1 MRRQSPL
8 PTFERRRAAARL
20 STERD
25 RKGGRR
31 IRASVGRGSFRA
43 GLERGTAADEE
54 VRDDA
59 ASQIED
65 VHAGPPWHGVM
76 RLKKQRRAGYFP
88 KGGADS
94 VARDDRRISCAVAGW
109 GMRISSNDASFAQG
123 FRKNA
128 GHLVIFS
135 RLLRSREISARPFP
149 VSVAGAAARWNRQCR
164 SGSHA
169 LPVARLE
176 PVLPPLSAAHFPFLP
191 VLDTY
196 IVRRDFMAL
205 RSVS

>member
-1 MRRQSPL
+1 M
-8 PTFERRRAAARL
+8 
-20 STERD
+20 
-25 RKGGRR
+25 
-31 IRASVGRGSFRA
+31 
-43 GLERGTAADEE
+43 
-54 VRDDA
+54 
-59 ASQIED
+59 
-65 VHAGPPWHGVM
+65 
-76 RLKKQRRAGYFP
+76 LKKQQRMGRFVRR
-88 KGGADS
+88 GANS
-94 VARDDRRISCAVAGW
+94 VARDDTRSSCTVMGW
-109 GMRISSNDASFAQG
+109 SIQTLLKDVFFAQG
-123 FRKNA
+123 FRNNRT
-128 GHLVIFS
+128 HLVIFS